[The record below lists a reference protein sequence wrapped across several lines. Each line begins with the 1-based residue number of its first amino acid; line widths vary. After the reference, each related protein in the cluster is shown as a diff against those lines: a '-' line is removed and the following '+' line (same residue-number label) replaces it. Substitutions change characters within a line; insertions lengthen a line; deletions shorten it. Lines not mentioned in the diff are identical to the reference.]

1 MVESMTI
8 EIRRVRPDEL
18 GESVEAL
25 TAAFLERPDVEEVV
39 KELSPRWDL
48 DRLWV
53 AHDGE
58 RICGTFRSWATEVTV
73 PGGARLPTA
82 AVSGVTV
89 LPTHRRRGI
98 LRGMVAAEHA
108 AIRERGEVVAL
119 LHAAEYP
126 IYGRFGYGPGTLEA
140 TWLLDTRTASI
151 VRPATGR
158 VEYAKPGP
166 EVIPT
171 IRDVYDRYRVGQ
183 PGEIRRMD
191 VRWQGEL
198 GLTPGVWS
206 PAWKGFLVLHR
217 DDAGT
222 VDGYAR
228 YSRTEDRWDANR
240 PANVLTLDELHALTT
255 DAYATLWRFLAEMDW
270 VGSVKAPRRPREDR
284 LPWLLANA
292 RDAQLTEVTDGL
304 WVRLFDVA
312 AALAARTYE
321 HEGRIVAEVLDPE
334 LPGGRS
340 RLRLDAG
347 PDGATCVETTETAEL
362 TIPIGAL
369 GAAYLGGTSL
379 HSAVLATGHD
389 EHRAGALD
397 RLDRLLRTADEP
409 WSSTF
414 F

>member
-1 MVESMTI
+1 MAI

-18 GESVEAL
+18 GASVEAL
-25 TAAFLERPDVEEVV
+25 TAAFLERPDVDAVV

-48 DRLWV
+48 DRVWV

-58 RICGTFRSWATEVTV
+58 RVCGTFRSWATEITV
-73 PGGARLPTA
+73 PGGGRLPAA

-108 AIRERGEVVAL
+108 AIRERGEAMAL

-126 IYGRFGYGPGTLEA
+126 IYGRFGYGQGTFEA
-140 TWLLDTRTASI
+140 TWTLDTRSAAV
-151 VRPATGR
+151 VRPAAGR
-158 VEYAKPGP
+158 VEYVVPGP
-166 EVIPT
+166 ASLQA
-171 IRDVYDRYRVGQ
+171 IRDVYERYRVGQ
-183 PGEIRRMD
+183 PGEIRREAH
-191 VRWQGEL
+191 RWEGDL
-198 GLTPGVWS
+198 GMSPGVWS

-217 DDAGT
+217 DAAEV

-228 YSRTEDRWDANR
+228 FSRTDDRWDGNR
-240 PANVLTLDELHALTT
+240 PTNVVTLDELHALTT

-270 VGSVKAPRRPREDR
+270 VATVKAPRRARDER
-284 LPWLLANA
+284 LPWLLADA
-292 RDAQLTEVTDGL
+292 RDAQLTDVTDGL

-321 HEGRIVAEVLDPE
+321 REGRMVIEVVDAERAE
-334 LPGGRS
+334 GRY
-340 RLRLDAG
+340 RVRLDAG

-362 TIPIGAL
+362 TVPVAAL
-369 GAAYLGGTSL
+369 GVAYLGGPSL
-379 HSAVLATGHD
+379 RSAVLAGGAD
-389 EHRAGALD
+389 EHRAGAVD
-397 RLDRLLRTADEP
+397 RLDEILRMREEP
-409 WSSTF
+409 WTSTF

>member
-1 MVESMTI
+1 MTI

-25 TAAFLERPDVEEVV
+25 TAAFLERPDIDAVV

-48 DRLWV
+48 DRVWV
-53 AHDGE
+53 AHDGD
-58 RICGTFRSWATEVTV
+58 RVCGTFRSWATEITV
-73 PGGARLPTA
+73 PGGARLPAA

-108 AIRERGEVVAL
+108 AIRERGEAMAL

-140 TWLLDTRTASI
+140 TWTLDARAAVVVPPAS
-151 VRPATGR
+151 GR
-158 VEYAKPGP
+158 VEYVVPGP
-166 EVIPT
+166 DSLPL
-171 IRDVYDRYRVGQ
+171 IRDVYERYRVGQ

-191 VRWQGEL
+191 HRWEGDL
-198 GLTPGVWS
+198 GMTPGVWS

-217 DDAGT
+217 GADGT

-228 YSRTEDRWDANR
+228 FSRSEDRWEGNR
-240 PANVLTLDELHALTT
+240 PSNVVTLDELHALTT

-270 VGSVKAPRRPREDR
+270 VATVKAPRRARDER
-284 LPWLLANA
+284 LPWLLADA
-292 RDAQLTEVTDGL
+292 RHAQLTDVTDGL

-321 HEGRIVAEVLDPE
+321 REGVTVIEVVDPERTEGRYRV
-334 LPGGRS
+334 
-340 RLRLDAG
+340 RLDAG
-347 PDGATCVETTETAEL
+347 PDGATCMETSETAEV
-362 TIPIGAL
+362 TVPVEAL
-369 GAAYLGGTSL
+369 GAAYLGGPSL
-379 HSAVLATGHD
+379 RRAVLAGGAD

-397 RLDRLLRTADEP
+397 RLDALLRTRDEP
-409 WSSTF
+409 WTSTF